1 MRSLGESVMCPSNF
15 EVRGVRV
22 LTRSTPGG
30 VATQRPLFSPRMRLA
45 YGISR
50 LVLAAVG
57 VGSCADSFGPI
68 GIFSRAGEGGTFTR
82 DHAVNRGSEK
92 WKNKPSYNVFHRSQR
107 VSVGA
112 SSKRNSNRLAQ

>member
-1 MRSLGESVMCPSNF
+1 
-15 EVRGVRV
+15 
-22 LTRSTPGG
+22 
-30 VATQRPLFSPRMRLA
+30 MRLA

-82 DHAVNRGSEK
+82 DRGSEK
-92 WKNKPSYNVFHRSQR
+92 WKNKPSYNVFTAH
-107 VSVGA
+107 SVC
-112 SSKRNSNRLAQ
+112 RLAQAASETAIGQRSDVPVVLDTSSHWCLCDVKKSGVLFPLLFS